1 MKNKW
6 SKKTICLVLTA
17 LVLVAGLGVG
27 SAMAYF
33 TTYAMAKGSEAVVLK
48 FGDTEID
55 EDVVAGQKQIVLK
68 NTGDGACYVRLK
80 ALTGDKYKD
89 SLVYSEPDNA
99 GKWTPGADGYYYFS
113 DIVVPKGTSTELEVK
128 FAFPAEEEPT
138 DFNVIIIQECTPVL
152 YDENGNPYADWSVTA
167 DVTQSVY
174 KEEGES

>member
-99 GKWTPGADGYYYFS
+99 GKWTPGADGYYYYSEIVPAGGTTSQINVSFS
-113 DIVVPKGTSTELEVK
+113 
-128 FAFPAEEEPT
+128 FPEE
-138 DFNVIIIQECTPVL
+138 
-152 YDENGNPYADWSVTA
+152 
-167 DVTQSVY
+167 
-174 KEEGES
+174 